1 MMIDNGSARRFPR
14 RNEVHAH
21 AGAVNRLRLD
31 DDRARFLPFVAQV
44 PVIAAAVTFVPVG
57 KAEDVGPWAAMSV
70 RVEVARIQRE
80 LNQSV

>member
-1 MMIDNGSARRFPR
+1 MMIDNGSAQRFPR
-14 RNEVHAH
+14 SNEVHAH

-44 PVIAAAVTFVPVG
+44 PVIAAVTFVPVG

>member
-14 RNEVHAH
+14 SNELHAH

-44 PVIAAAVTFVPVG
+44 SGGRRCCDVVPVG
-57 KAEDVGPWAAMSV
+57 KAEDVGP
-70 RVEVARIQRE
+70 
-80 LNQSV
+80 